1 MVDRLTVAE
10 CFWSVEMW
18 LVRCECIGNE
28 AACSM
33 TGMWK
38 TVEDPGP
45 TVSSKSTTLITNIF
59 PEAQA
64 PSPD

>member
-28 AACSM
+28 AACFM

-38 TVEDPGP
+38 TVEDPGFYCLLQEHN
-45 TVSSKSTTLITNIF
+45 SKH
-59 PEAQA
+59 
-64 PSPD
+64 